1 MPNVSPPVLV
11 ALTALIGLTATAY
24 AKEKQVVTVSY
35 VVGPEKGPPEGI
47 TTVAVID
54 AGVASIDGIKGN
66 ARERKW
72 AGIAADLLEAMLQD
86 GAAQATSSS
95 HKLTVVQRRATK
107 AILDEQDL
115 QLVGIVEGDAAARA
129 GKLLSVDG
137 LIMSRIN
144 INIDVQKRT
153 KSQIDWGQMLGGAM
167 GGPPPAPRDVR
178 YRGGPGPGPGRGR
191 PRGGG
196 GPGLP
201 TREIEEIS
209 RSLTV
214 QCSFSLVDAV
224 TGKSVLHH
232 APPVFQKTDTKSPD
246 FFFGQFIEAGDLDP
260 VDHFIGELV
269 ERAARDF
276 ASRLVPVTVEQQYEI
291 IGRGKFGE
299 KAVRALRGDDL
310 AQAIQLFEKAHAD
323 EDDEPDTV
331 FALGVT
337 CELADQYEQAL
348 KWYQKVVSME
358 DADEDDLPMYLDAKK
373 RLTAH
378 IGRIVRSGPTEAP
391 SAGEP
396 APGDGGQPKP

>member
-1 MPNVSPPVLV
+1 MPNVPLP
-11 ALTALIGLTATAY
+11 ALMALSALIGLTASAD
-24 AKEKQVVTVSY
+24 AKEKQIVTVSY

-54 AGVASIDGIKGN
+54 AGVSSIDGIKGN

-86 GAAQATSSS
+86 GAAKAASSS

-153 KSQIDWGQMLGGAM
+153 RSQIDWGRMLGGAL

-178 YRGGPGPGPGRGR
+178 YRRGPGPFRGR
-191 PRGGG
+191 LGGGG

-232 APPVFQKTDTKSPD
+232 APPVFQKTDKKSPD

-276 ASRLVPVTVEQQYEI
+276 ASRLVPVTVEQTYEI
-291 IGRGKFGE
+291 IGRGKYGE
-299 KAVRALRGDDL
+299 QAVRALRGDNFRE
-310 AQAIQLFEKAHAD
+310 AIALFEK
-323 EDDEPDTV
+323 EYQKEPDEPDTV
-331 FALGVT
+331 FALAVT
-337 CELADQYEQAL
+337 CELANEYEQAL
-348 KWYQKVVSME
+348 KWYQTLVSMKE
-358 DADEDDLPMYLDAKK
+358 ADEDDLPMYLDAKK

-378 IGRIVRSGPTEAP
+378 IGRILRS
-391 SAGEP
+391 
-396 APGDGGQPKP
+396 APGEIPPNGETASGEENRQPQP